1 MHMAQ
6 ALCRTVL
13 ASLSLA
19 AAACSSA
26 ATSSFVAPADPEVT
40 VSSFMN
46 AVRANDLR
54 AMGQLWGTASGPAV
68 GRMDA
73 DQLDMRL
80 AVMQRYLTHET
91 FQLVPPPSTASE
103 REGRRMYQVELTRLG
118 CLIQVPIELV
128 RVKSGWL
135 VTNVDLT
142 RAGAPG
148 RPCTGISSRGTSLA
162 VGALIIP

>member
-1 MHMAQ
+1 
-6 ALCRTVL
+6 
-13 ASLSLA
+13 
-19 AAACSSA
+19 
-26 ATSSFVAPADPEVT
+26 
-40 VSSFMN
+40 MN

-54 AMGQLWGTASGPAV
+54 AMGQLWGTESGPAV

-91 FQLVPPPSTASE
+91 FRLVPPPPPSTASE

-118 CLIQVPIELV
+118 CVIQVPLELV

-142 RAGAPG
+142 TAGAPG
-148 RPCTGISSRGTSLA
+148 RPCAGY
-162 VGALIIP
+162 